1 MDKKPGENVSGG
13 GLVESVECETRGEN
27 SFHFGKYFDEVM
39 RLDRGR
45 VRYKMLPRVTSNALS
60 CSIIHCSFIHVSV
73 DREQKIHYWNRRT
86 KTC

>member
-1 MDKKPGENVSGG
+1 MSVVVDLLKVLSVKPGER
-13 GLVESVECETRGEN
+13 TA
-27 SFHFGKYFDEVM
+27 FIFGKYFDEVM

-73 DREQKIHYWNRRT
+73 DREQKMHYWNRRT